1 MRRRSLVAGLGVLAF
16 AIAVVVLA
24 LTGTSRGGGAA
35 PPLPRAV
42 LQPPAVTLASLR
54 GHPSIV
60 HFFASWC
67 TPCTQEAPH
76 IAKLSEQLH
85 GRATLVGVDYS
96 DVSSSGLTFVH
107 EHHWSFP
114 ILSDP
119 KGFAGEKY
127 GIVGLPTTFV
137 LDSRAHI
144 VKRLTGPQSTAS
156 ILAALPR

>member
-1 MRRRSLVAGLGVLAF
+1 MRRRTLLSGIGVLAL
-16 AIAVVVLA
+16 AVAVVAFA
-24 LTGTSRGGGAA
+24 LTGTSKGGGAA

-54 GHPSIV
+54 GHPAIV

-76 IAKLSEQLH
+76 IAKLAEQLH
-85 GRATLVGVDYS
+85 GRATLVGVDYN
-96 DVSSSGLTFVH
+96 DVSSNGLAFVH
-107 EHHWSFP
+107 KHHWSFP
-114 ILSDP
+114 ILSDE

-137 LDSRAHI
+137 LDGSGHI
-144 VKRLTGPQSTAS
+144 VKRLTGPQSAAS
-156 ILAALPR
+156 IMAALPR

>member
-1 MRRRSLVAGLGVLAF
+1 MRRRTLLSGVGVLAL
-16 AIAVVVLA
+16 AVAVVAFA
-24 LTGTSRGGGAA
+24 LTGTSKGGGTA

-54 GHPSIV
+54 GHPALV

-76 IAKLSEQLH
+76 IAELAEQLH

-96 DVSSSGLTFVH
+96 DVSSNGLAFVH

-119 KGFAGEKY
+119 NGFAGEKY

-137 LDSRAHI
+137 LDSRGRI
-144 VKRLTGPQSTAS
+144 VRRLTGPQSAAS